1 MKLRDYEI
9 TTWIYRHI
17 TSWVDCRTDDQSYY
31 NMKSNDFYTG
41 KRIKSRGLNI
51 DINYKRYNV
60 LDNII
65 YRYDPRSHVFFFFYW
80 DEREYLMAWLQYN
93 KSIYESEYCVIK
105 RKFRAIKGV
114 LRMTTEKTTN
124 MIEEALLENVWQNA

>member
-1 MKLRDYEI
+1 MRDYEI

-31 NMKSNDFYTG
+31 NMKNNGFYTG
-41 KRIKSRGLNI
+41 KRIKARGLNI

-65 YRYDPRSHVFFFFYW
+65 YRYDPRSHVFHAINW
-80 DEREYLMAWLQYN
+80 DELEYLMAWLQYN
-93 KSIYESEYCVIK
+93 KSIYKREYGVIK
-105 RKFRAIKGV
+105 RKYRAIKGV
-114 LRMTTEKTTN
+114 MRKIIKEKTTN
-124 MIEEALLENVWQNA
+124 AVEEALLEKAWQNA

>member
-1 MKLRDYEI
+1 MRDYEI

-31 NMKSNDFYTG
+31 NMKNNGFYTG

-65 YRYDPRSHVFFFFYW
+65 YRYDPRSHVFHAINW
-80 DEREYLMAWLQYN
+80 DELEYLMAWLQYN
-93 KSIYESEYCVIK
+93 KSIYKREYCVIK
-105 RKFRAIKGV
+105 RKYSAIKGV
-114 LRMTTEKTTN
+114 LRRIIKEKTTN
-124 MIEEALLENVWQNA
+124 MIEEAVLEKAWQNA

>member
-65 YRYDPRSHVFFFFYW
+65 YRYDPRSHVFHAINW
-80 DEREYLMAWLQYN
+80 DELEYLMAWLQYN
-93 KSIYESEYCVIK
+93 KSIYKREYCVIK

-114 LRMTTEKTTN
+114 MRMIRENTTN
-124 MIEEALLENVWQNA
+124 AVDEALLEKAWQNA

>member
-1 MKLRDYEI
+1 MRDYEI

-31 NMKSNDFYTG
+31 NMKSNGFYTG

-65 YRYDPRSHVFFFFYW
+65 YRYDPRNHVFHAINW
-80 DEREYLMAWLQYN
+80 DEIEYLMAWLQYN
-93 KSIYESEYCVIK
+93 KSIYKREYCVIK
-105 RKFRAIKGV
+105 RKYRAIKGV
-114 LRMTTEKTTN
+114 LRMTREKTTN
-124 MIEEALLENVWQNA
+124 MIEEALLENVWQSA

>member
-1 MKLRDYEI
+1 MRDYEI

-65 YRYDPRSHVFFFFYW
+65 YRYDPRSHVFHAINW
-80 DEREYLMAWLQYN
+80 DELEYLMAWLQYN
-93 KSIYESEYCVIK
+93 KSIYKREYCVIK

-114 LRMTTEKTTN
+114 LKMIKEKTTN

>member
-1 MKLRDYEI
+1 MRDYEI

-65 YRYDPRSHVFFFFYW
+65 YRYDPRSHVFHAINW
-80 DEREYLMAWLQYN
+80 DELEYLMAWLQYN
-93 KSIYESEYCVIK
+93 KSIYKREYCVIK

-114 LRMTTEKTTN
+114 LKMIKEKTTN
-124 MIEEALLENVWQNA
+124 MIEEALLEKVWQNA

>member
-1 MKLRDYEI
+1 MRDYEI

-31 NMKSNDFYTG
+31 NMKCNDFYTG

-65 YRYDPRSHVFFFFYW
+65 YRYDPRNHVFHAINW
-80 DEREYLMAWLQYN
+80 KELEYLMAWLQYN
-93 KSIYESEYCVIK
+93 KSIYKREYCVIK

-114 LRMTTEKTTN
+114 LRMIRENTTN
-124 MIEEALLENVWQNA
+124 AIEEAVLEKAWQNA

>member
-1 MKLRDYEI
+1 MRDYEI

-41 KRIKSRGLNI
+41 KRIKARGLNI
-51 DINYKRYNV
+51 DITYKRYNV

-65 YRYDPRSHVFFFFYW
+65 YRYDPRSHVFHAINW
-80 DEREYLMAWLQYN
+80 DELEYLMAWLQYN
-93 KSIYESEYCVIK
+93 KSIYKREYCVIK

-114 LRMTTEKTTN
+114 LRMTREKTTN

>member
-1 MKLRDYEI
+1 MRDYEI

-65 YRYDPRSHVFFFFYW
+65 YRYDPRSHVFHAINW
-80 DEREYLMAWLQYN
+80 DALEYLMAWLQYN
-93 KSIYESEYCVIK
+93 KSIYKREYCVIK

-114 LRMTTEKTTN
+114 MKTTREKTTN

>member
-1 MKLRDYEI
+1 MRDYEI
-9 TTWIYRHI
+9 TTWIYPHI
-17 TSWVDCRTDDQSYY
+17 TSCVNCRTDDQSYY
-31 NMKSNDFYTG
+31 NMKSNGFYTG

-60 LDNII
+60 LDSIL
-65 YRYDPRSHVFFFFYW
+65 YRYDPRCYVFHAINW
-80 DEREYLMAWLQYN
+80 DELEYLMAWLQYN
-93 KSIYESEYCVIK
+93 KSIYKREYCVIK

-114 LRMTTEKTTN
+114 LRMTREKTTN

>member
-1 MKLRDYEI
+1 MRDYEI

-31 NMKSNDFYTG
+31 NMKSNGFYTG

-51 DINYKRYNV
+51 DINYRRYKV

-65 YRYDPRSHVFFFFYW
+65 YRYDPRNHLFHSINCN
-80 DEREYLMAWLQYN
+80 ELKYLMNFLKYN
-93 KSIYESEYCVIK
+93 KSIYKRDYAVIK
-105 RKFRAIKGV
+105 RKFRSIKGV
-114 LRMTTEKTTN
+114 MKMIKEKTTN
-124 MIEEALLENVWQNA
+124 AVEEALLEKVWQNA

>member
-1 MKLRDYEI
+1 MRDYEI

-65 YRYDPRSHVFFFFYW
+65 YRYDPRSHVFHAINW
-80 DEREYLMAWLQYN
+80 DELEYLMAWIQYN
-93 KSIYESEYCVIK
+93 KSIYKREYCVIK

-114 LRMTTEKTTN
+114 LRMIRENTTN
-124 MIEEALLENVWQNA
+124 AIEEAVLEKAWQNA

>member
-1 MKLRDYEI
+1 MRDYEI

-65 YRYDPRSHVFFFFYW
+65 YRYDPRSHVFHAINW
-80 DEREYLMAWLQYN
+80 DELEYLMAWLQYN
-93 KSIYESEYCVIK
+93 KSIYKREYCVIK

-114 LRMTTEKTTN
+114 IKMIKENTTN
-124 MIEEALLENVWQNA
+124 AVEEALLEKAWQNA

>member
-1 MKLRDYEI
+1 MKLRNYEI

-41 KRIKSRGLNI
+41 KRIKARGLNI
-51 DINYKRYNV
+51 DITYKRYNV

-65 YRYDPRSHVFFFFYW
+65 YRYDPRSHVFHAINW
-80 DEREYLMAWLQYN
+80 DELEYLMAWLQYN
-93 KSIYESEYCVIK
+93 KSIYKREYCVIK

-114 LRMTTEKTTN
+114 LRMTREKTTN
-124 MIEEALLENVWQNA
+124 MIEEALLENVWKNA

>member
-1 MKLRDYEI
+1 MRDYEI

-17 TSWVDCRTDDQSYY
+17 TDWVDCRTDDQSYY
-31 NMKSNDFYTG
+31 NMKSNGFYTG

-51 DINYKRYNV
+51 DTNYKRYNV

-65 YRYDPRSHVFFFFYW
+65 YRYDPRSHVFHAINW
-80 DEREYLMAWLQYN
+80 NELEYLMNWLKYN
-93 KSIYESEYCVIK
+93 KSIYKREYCVIK

-114 LRMTTEKTTN
+114 LRMIRENTTN
-124 MIEEALLENVWQNA
+124 AIEEGVLEKAWQNA

>member
-1 MKLRDYEI
+1 MRDYEI

-65 YRYDPRSHVFFFFYW
+65 YRYDPRSHVFHAINW
-80 DEREYLMAWLQYN
+80 DALEYLMAWLQYN
-93 KSIYESEYCVIK
+93 KSIYKREYCVIK

-114 LRMTTEKTTN
+114 MKTTREKTTN
-124 MIEEALLENVWQNA
+124 MIEEALLEKAWQNA

>member
-1 MKLRDYEI
+1 MRDYEI

-51 DINYKRYNV
+51 DINYQRYNV

-65 YRYDPRSHVFFFFYW
+65 YRYDPRNHVFHAINW
-80 DEREYLMAWLQYN
+80 NELEYLMTWLQYN
-93 KSIYESEYCVIK
+93 KSIYKREYGVIK

-114 LRMTTEKTTN
+114 LRMIRENTTN
-124 MIEEALLENVWQNA
+124 AIEEAVLEKAWQNA

>member
-1 MKLRDYEI
+1 MRDYEI

-65 YRYDPRSHVFFFFYW
+65 YRYDPRSHVFHAINW
-80 DEREYLMAWLQYN
+80 DELEYLMAWLQYN
-93 KSIYESEYCVIK
+93 KSIYKREYCVIK

-114 LRMTTEKTTN
+114 LRMIRENTTN
-124 MIEEALLENVWQNA
+124 AIEESVLEKAWQNA

>member
-1 MKLRDYEI
+1 MRDYEI
-9 TTWIYRHI
+9 TTWLYRHI

-65 YRYDPRSHVFFFFYW
+65 YRYDPRSHVFHAIKW
-80 DEREYLMAWLQYN
+80 DELEYLMAWLQYN
-93 KSIYESEYCVIK
+93 KSIYKREYCVIK

-114 LRMTTEKTTN
+114 LRMTREKTTN

>member
-1 MKLRDYEI
+1 MRDYEI

-65 YRYDPRSHVFFFFYW
+65 YRYDPRNHVFHAINW
-80 DEREYLMAWLQYN
+80 NELEYLMNWLKYN
-93 KSIYESEYCVIK
+93 KSIYKREYGVIK
-105 RKFRAIKGV
+105 RKFSAIKGV
-114 LRMTTEKTTN
+114 MKMIKENTTN
-124 MIEEALLENVWQNA
+124 AIEEAVLEKAWQNA